1 MIEDMIKGKR
11 ALQLQGTPQHS
22 KGFGS
27 SSQALFLFPASRRS
41 RCAGDIPLFKRGSTG
56 EFILSKAEGKRLA
69 HPVTGGV
76 EDVKYF
82 RNVQKCSHC
91 FVSFQNLKG

>member
-1 MIEDMIKGKR
+1 MS
-11 ALQLQGTPQHS
+11 A
-22 KGFGS
+22 F
-27 SSQALFLFPASRRS
+27 QA
-41 RCAGDIPLFKRGSTG
+41 GSTG
-56 EFILSKAEGKRLA
+56 EYILSKAEGKRLA

-82 RNVQKCSHC
+82 CNVQKCSHC